1 MTTRVV
7 LALLVVGII
16 AAAAMLALS
25 GVWGESNEVIS
36 NRTGSPRGGYG
47 IGSGGVK

>member
-7 LALLVVGII
+7 LALLVAAII
-16 AAAAMLALS
+16 ATASMLAIN

>member
-1 MTTRVV
+1 MTTRIV
-7 LALLVVGII
+7 LAVLVAAII
-16 AAAAMLALS
+16 LAAVLMAVN

-47 IGSGGVK
+47 VGAGGVK